1 MVEWFGPCLFVTSWG
16 LSINVTS
23 PTSPV
28 SHTAVFS
35 VCTRNFAVFAKFC
48 ARVSVVIFIRSLAG
62 AHYFLD
68 LFKVASLL
76 IAFMAKTGEESFN
89 WTEKAVGIF

>member
-1 MVEWFGPCLFVTSWG
+1 
-16 LSINVTS
+16 
-23 PTSPV
+23 
-28 SHTAVFS
+28 
-35 VCTRNFAVFAKFC
+35 
-48 ARVSVVIFIRSLAG
+48 LAG

-76 IAFMAKTGEESFN
+76 IAFVAKTGEESFN